1 MRGDT
6 RSTSDIYSGR
16 NLVFFACAIFW
27 KAFMRNDGMKIENYA
42 THIIISAELS
52 FMEIGVRDLHKIK
65 ARGNS
70 NNSNREFRI
79 IYPYGNRPKLCVER
93 AVKIIGEEKK
103 KSKMHQKNF
112 H

>member
-1 MRGDT
+1 M
-6 RSTSDIYSGR
+6 
-16 NLVFFACAIFW
+16 
-27 KAFMRNDGMKIENYA
+27 
-42 THIIISAELS
+42 S

-103 KSKMHQKNF
+103 NENASKKF
-112 H
+112 PVKFPETST